1 MGSGPTAVN
10 APSIA
15 SSGRWSVQVMEL
27 IPRRARPR
35 RPRIRDVVGVKPGG
49 IAPAVFVVVRKTLL
63 GQRDHAI
70 ERAAGARAPQRL
82 EADILVVAGV
92 IHLVELVPAAELRAN
107 RVPQELH
114 YLDALLVIDAV

>member
-1 MGSGPTAVN
+1 MRQSNAITAETRTGN
-10 APSIA
+10 LFRGALDP
-15 SSGRWSVQVMEL
+15 GDR
-27 IPRRARPR
+27 
-35 RPRIRDVVGVKPGG
+35 RIRDVVGVKPGG

-70 ERAAGARAPQRL
+70 EGAAGARAPQRL

-92 IHLVELVPAAELRAN
+92 VHLVELVPAAKLRAD